1 MEVKKMKKEIK
12 IFPKAENNE
21 DKKAIQNCLEKK
33 GIWNCRNCTIL
44 NCELV
49 EGQLS
54 MVKCRFDGT
63 EMEENIKEYT
73 KFKIKEFRCLK
84 CGHYYFRKID
94 EG

>member
-1 MEVKKMKKEIK
+1 
-12 IFPKAENNE
+12 
-21 DKKAIQNCLEKK
+21 
-33 GIWNCRNCTIL
+33 
-44 NCELV
+44 
-49 EGQLS
+49 

-63 EMEENIKEYT
+63 EMEENIKDYT